1 MSLWDN
7 YAIIGY
13 ESLQALIPYQQ
24 LQRQVMSSAELTTGK
39 RLLIAGCGVGFFDK
53 LVVDNVN
60 DIKIDSVDFSIS
72 MLQRAR
78 KRCGEYNNITHQQAD
93 LCAELPFDDA
103 QFDVAV
109 MTNVMYALPNAAIA
123 LKEISRV
130 LKVGGKFILTDRKP
144 DSTPDGIQKAHFKAL
159 GDLSLKA
166 KTNYWIKTLPLLP
179 SLIAVKVI
187 NNKIQQK
194 GTEGEYFFRPAD
206 EVTMMLQAVGL
217 TVKNKQIVYGEQ
229 CWMLDAIKEDDKV

>member
-24 LQRQVMSSAELTTGK
+24 LQRQVMSSAELTAGK

-60 DIKIDSVDFSIS
+60 DVKIDSVDFSTS

-78 KRCGEYNNITHQQAD
+78 NRCSNFSNITHQQAD
-93 LCAELPFDDA
+93 LCKKFPFDDA
-103 QFDVAV
+103 QFDVVV
-109 MTNVMYALPNAAIA
+109 MTNVMYALPNAPAA

-159 GDLSLKA
+159 SQLSIKE
-166 KTNYWIKTLPLLP
+166 KTGYWVKTLPLLP

-194 GTEGEYFFRPAD
+194 GAEGEYFFRPTD
-206 EVTMMLQAVGL
+206 EVTAMLQAVGL
-217 TVKNKQIVYGEQ
+217 TVKNEQVVYGEQ
-229 CWMLDAIKEDDKV
+229 CWMLTAVKEDDKI

>member
-7 YAIIGY
+7 YALIGY

-24 LQRQVMSSAELTTGK
+24 LQRQVMSSAELSAGK
-39 RLLIAGCGVGFFDK
+39 KLLIAGCGVGFFDR
-53 LVVDNVN
+53 LVIDNINNVA
-60 DIKIDSVDFSIS
+60 IDAVDFSPS

-78 KRCGEYNNITHQQAD
+78 NRCRNAENINHQQAD
-93 LCAELPFDDA
+93 LCKKLPFADG

-109 MTNVMYALPNAAIA
+109 MTNVMYALPDAAAA
-123 LKEISRV
+123 LNEISRV

-144 DSTPDGIQKAHFKAL
+144 DSTPDGIQTAHFKAL
-159 GDLSLKA
+159 GELSTKE
-166 KTNYWIKTLPLLP
+166 KTSYWVKTLPLLP

-194 GTEGEYFFRPAD
+194 GAEGEYFFRPSD
-206 EVTMMLQAVGL
+206 EVASMLKSTGL
-217 TVKNKQIVYGEQ
+217 SVTNEQSVYGEQ
-229 CWMLDAIKEDDKV
+229 CWMLTAVKEDTA